1 MEHIGIFSIVV
12 LIQGH
17 TYVGFWNNKQ
27 DHTTFWEEARR
38 NIRRLTK
45 GPGKNWTIT
54 DKEELRQLFI
64 QGKITFLEGTSI
76 TNPVGTFPKAV
87 QLASQYLGIE
97 RQFDVAVDVQA
108 SRYEIQPL

>member
-1 MEHIGIFSIVV
+1 MFS
-12 LIQGH
+12 
-17 TYVGFWNNKQ
+17 
-27 DHTTFWEEARR
+27 
-38 NIRRLTK
+38 
-45 GPGKNWTIT
+45 
-54 DKEELRQLFI
+54 